1 MNKTQNQSKIIKK
14 SKIVKGANKENRS
27 AIKIKRVK
35 SKSRS
40 RSKSESKQKRQKSL
54 KCLKQVKKHK
64 QLNSD

>member
-40 RSKSESKQKRQKSL
+40 RSKSESKQKR
-54 KCLKQVKKHK
+54 
-64 QLNSD
+64 